1 MSSGFLSPMSDREF
15 KLQVLTVTL
24 QAATVAGL
32 RDPLEA
38 AQKNLDWCLKPIDK
52 PKAQSSK
59 PQTNKSG

>member
-1 MSSGFLSPMSDREF
+1 MNDREF

-59 PQTNKSG
+59 LQANKPG

>member
-1 MSSGFLSPMSDREF
+1 MNDREF

-24 QAATVAGL
+24 QAASVAGL

-52 PKAQSSK
+52 PRAQSSK
-59 PQTNKSG
+59 LQANKPG